1 MIEFTQDK
9 CDLLNNYSVGESK
22 SWHQFKRGENG
33 LVLRA
38 KLNISIVFKA
48 GELRKQELSLKH
60 LKHLCLLRKLC
71 PTNLNEDEPD
81 DLPFN

>member
-9 CDLLNNYSVGESK
+9 CDLLNNYSVGETVK
-22 SWHQFKRGENG
+22 VGINLRGRE

-60 LKHLCLLRKLC
+60 LKHLCL
-71 PTNLNEDEPD
+71 PQTFAPATNLNEDEPD

>member
-1 MIEFTQDK
+1 LSTQDK
-9 CDLLNNYSVGESK
+9 CDLLNNYSVGETVK
-22 SWHQFKRGENG
+22 VGINLRGREW

-60 LKHLCLLRKLC
+60 LKHLCPTAQTR
-71 PTNLNEDEPD
+71 PATNLNEDEPD

>member
-22 SWHQFKRGENG
+22 SWHQFKRREW
-33 LVLRA
+33 VSPRA
-38 KLNISIVFKA
+38 KPNISIVFKA